1 MTTFRPPHPVRLA
14 ARLLLATAALG
25 ALMVLAGVV
34 ALIHLADAR
43 GAYEQA
49 VGLDGDHGVV
59 YNLIWSLCYSL
70 FVALAAALAGA
81 FLANKIRFPSQAAQL
96 WSRIFAGVAVLA
108 VGCGLAG
115 DPAGITGQTTAS
127 AEAMR
132 LQEALVPG
140 WYTSVNT
147 LLALALMGCVLFQA
161 VVLFRPAAQDFYHLG
176 DWEAVPAGTE
186 GA

>member
-14 ARLLLATAALG
+14 ARLLLATAALS
-25 ALMVLAGVV
+25 ALMVLTGVV
-34 ALIHLADAR
+34 ALIHLAGAR

-49 VGLDGDHGVV
+49 VGLDGDKGVV
-59 YNLIWSLCYSL
+59 SNLVWSFLYSL
-70 FVALAAALAGA
+70 LVALAVALAGT
-81 FLANKIRFPSQAAQL
+81 FLANKIRFPSQAAQM
-96 WSRIFAGVAVLA
+96 WSWIFAGVALLA

-115 DPAGITGQTTAS
+115 DPAGITGQVTAS
-127 AEAMR
+127 AEATR

-147 LLALALMGCVLFQA
+147 LLALALMACVLFQA